1 MAALAEKLNSFL
13 ATSSYLGDDLCVT
26 KEDYRVCASMQAAS
40 VNGDAH
46 PHLARWHAHVT
57 YLMKNFP
64 SCDYRGNAVP
74 AGKDRVGAGGAPAAA
89 SSPKTKAAASPKS
102 KSAPAPA
109 AAAGAVDEDAV
120 KAVGDELRAVKERL
134 KGEGVTGKAM
144 NDHAEVVA
152 LVAKLTQLKTG
163 GVPKVKKD
171 APAAKKAEAPA
182 KKEKADTPAAGD
194 ALSEA
199 EARKKQLKATI
210 KEGGKRGVEIE
221 GAADMGGLQ
230 FFCTSVD
237 APDGDLD
244 LVVECVNAMN
254 EKSDPTEEERKG
266 GSGAI
271 GKMVFSAGT
280 DQLAVV
286 AYVQESKQGELDCA
300 EWLAKVLSV
309 FGGQVVKKDKSL
321 STGFVK
327 ADGDKNI
334 FPLKIREPMILEAN
348 NFLRKLGLFPED
360 NGDSDDEF
368 VFGDDD
374 FPS

>member
-13 ATSSYLGDDLCVT
+13 ATSSYLGDDICAT
-26 KEDYRVCASMQAAS
+26 KEDYRVCASMTS

-46 PHLARWHAHVT
+46 PNLARWHSHVT

-64 SCDYRGNAVP
+64 NNDYRGNAVP
-74 AGKDRVGAGGAPAAA
+74 AGKDRAGVGGAPAAA
-89 SSPKTKAAASPKS
+89 SSPKTKAAASPKNKPAAS
-102 KSAPAPA
+102 PKNKAAPAPA

-120 KAVGDELRAVKERL
+120 KAVGDELRVVKARL
-134 KGEGVTGKAM
+134 TAEGVRA
-144 NDHAEVVA
+144 NDHPEVVA

-163 GVPKVKKD
+163 GVPKAKKAD
-171 APAAKKAEAPA
+171 APAKKAEAPA
-182 KKEKADTPAAGD
+182 KKEKADAPAAADPVMD
-194 ALSEA
+194 A
-199 EARKKQLKATI
+199 KKKLKATI

-237 APDGDLD
+237 TPDGDLD
-244 LVVECVNAMN
+244 LVVTCVNAMN

-266 GSGAI
+266 GSSAI

-286 AYVQESKQGELDCA
+286 AYVQEAKQGELDCA
-300 EWLAKVLSV
+300 EWLTKVLSV
-309 FGGQVVKKDKSL
+309 FNGVLVKGDKEL

-360 NGDSDDEF
+360 NGSDSDEF